1 MRTTQRAA
9 ALAAGLLIGLTGLVT
24 LGSPATAGPDT
35 PCTPVA
41 EAKYRHTFDGPG
53 GVASIELLNGPLC
66 GEQSFALVSYTAPS
80 AKFATPQYVLDSSVK
95 KFTPAGEGELTVSK
109 LDFKVEVPE
118 CFTQVDFVFGETIID
133 PLTDKSDRY
142 NDRKVGS
149 DRGEGARS
157 VPVKGNPKHAW
168 YNGGAGTCVAE
179 PVVEALPDC
188 TGNVQLTLI
197 NRSTFSQPFV
207 ITADG
212 GFTKTETVKVRQ
224 EPVVVTVPA
233 ANAKNIVVKSR
244 GSELYHGD
252 WNKPED
258 CQVPEVGTPEATV
271 ASTCDALTFTV
282 KNPENGADL
291 EAVLTPNKGTAQTV
305 TLQPGQ
311 TKTVVF
317 RASEGLKVTV
327 SGDLD
332 VLNGEVAWEQPGDCD
347 TPQPPAETTAPPV
360 TEETTPPAGEQT
372 PSAPV
377 TTTYTSVADGGD
389 DPALPLTGSAAA
401 SIAGGAF
408 LLLVVGGVLFY
419 LARRRKVDFT
429 A

>member
-1 MRTTQRAA
+1 MRTTPRAV
-9 ALAAGLLIGLTGLVT
+9 ALAAGLLLGLTGLVA
-24 LGSPATAGPDT
+24 LGSPATANPAT

-41 EAKYRHTFDGPG
+41 EAKYQHTFDGPG
-53 GVASIELLNGPLC
+53 GTATIELLNGPLC
-66 GEQSFALVSYTAPS
+66 GEQSLALVSYTAPS

-95 KFTPAGEGELTVSK
+95 KFGPAAKGELTVSK

-118 CFTQVDFVFGETIID
+118 CFTQVDFVFGDRIID
-133 PLTDKSDRY
+133 PLTDDSDRY

-149 DRGEGARS
+149 DRGEGSRS
-157 VPVKGNPKHAW
+157 VPVKGTPKQAW
-168 YNGGAGTCVAE
+168 YNGGAGTCAAE

-188 TGNVQLTLI
+188 AGNVQLTLI

-212 GFTKTETVKVRQ
+212 GFTKSETVKVRQ

-244 GSELYHGD
+244 GNELYRGD
-252 WNKPED
+252 WSKPGD
-258 CQVPEVGTPEATV
+258 CQVPEVGAPEASV

-282 KNPENGADL
+282 KNPENGAAL
-291 EAVLTPNKGTAQTV
+291 EAVFTPSTGTPQTLA
-305 TLQPGQ
+305 LQPGQ
-311 TKTVVF
+311 TKSVAF
-317 RASEGLKVTV
+317 RASAGLKVTV

-332 VLNGEVAWEQPGDCD
+332 VLKGEVAWEKPGDCD
-347 TPQPPAETTAPPV
+347 TPQPPAETTAPPAE
-360 TEETTPPAGEQT
+360 EETTPPAEQS

-377 TTTYTSVADGGD
+377 TTAYTSVADGGD
-389 DPALPLTGSAAA
+389 DDGSLPLTGSAAA

-408 LLLVVGGVLFY
+408 LLLVVGGVLFF